1 MPWEGGWEG
10 TENCPASIPF
20 VDFRSGVRGGRATAM
35 VTRGCGIARVNNFTT
50 AHTNKVILHASL
62 FCARSL
68 CLWGEWGGG
77 EEGGEGGEENEGGK
91 VMWGGWGGG
100 CDRNEYKIKYYAC
113 SAPPLSLSRPHV
125 LY

>member
-1 MPWEGGWEG
+1 M
-10 TENCPASIPF
+10 
-20 VDFRSGVRGGRATAM
+20 
-35 VTRGCGIARVNNFTT
+35 
-50 AHTNKVILHASL
+50 
-62 FCARSL
+62 
-68 CLWGEWGGG
+68 GEWGGG

-91 VMWGGWGGG
+91 VMWGGGWGGG